1 MIRRRSLAALAAAS
15 VAAPAAAQ
23 PRATV
28 WLVLGFPPG
37 GLGDIVSRPLTERL
51 RGRYGSAILMDHRVG
66 AGGRLAAEHVRRAAP
81 DGSVILQV
89 PGSVMTVYPHIYRA
103 LRYDPLTDFTPA
115 VALCGYTYSLT
126 AGPGLP
132 AAVRSVSDL
141 LAWARAHP
149 ERASYGVPSAGSPM
163 HFAGMM
169 LARASGVSL
178 AAVPYRGGAPLLQD
192 LLGGQVPFSFNV
204 LTEVLPAVREGRLR
218 SLAVL
223 SAARS
228 PHLPQVPTLVEQ
240 GFPAIALEDR
250 LGWYLPAATPAPVVE
265 ALNSTVREALRQPDY
280 REVLARNGLTELDLS
295 AAEFAAIIRA
305 EHARWGEIVRETG
318 FTPDE

>member
-1 MIRRRSLAALAAAS
+1 MIRRRSLAALAAALA
-15 VAAPAAAQ
+15 AAPAAAQ
-23 PRATV
+23 PRGNV

-51 RGRYGSAILMDHRVG
+51 RGRYGTAILMDHRVG

-89 PGSVMTVYPHIYRA
+89 PGSVMTVYPHIYRS
-103 LRYDPLTDFTPA
+103 LRYDPLADFAPA

-132 AAVRSVSDL
+132 ASVRSLADL

-149 ERASYGVPSAGSPM
+149 DRASYGVPSAGSPM

-169 LARASGVSL
+169 LSRASGVPLS
-178 AAVPYRGGAPLLQD
+178 AVPYRGGAPLLQD

-204 LTEVLPAVREGRLR
+204 LTEVLPMVREGRLR

-223 SAARS
+223 SATRS
-228 PHLPQVPTLVEQ
+228 PHLPEVPSLAEQ
-240 GFPAIALEDR
+240 GFPGIALEDR
-250 LGWYLPAATPAPVVE
+250 LGWYLPAATPPAVVE
-265 ALNSTVREALRQPDY
+265 ALNAAVREALRAPDY
-280 REVLARNGLTELDLS
+280 RDILARNGLSEVDLP
-295 AAEFAAIIRA
+295 AAGFAALLRA